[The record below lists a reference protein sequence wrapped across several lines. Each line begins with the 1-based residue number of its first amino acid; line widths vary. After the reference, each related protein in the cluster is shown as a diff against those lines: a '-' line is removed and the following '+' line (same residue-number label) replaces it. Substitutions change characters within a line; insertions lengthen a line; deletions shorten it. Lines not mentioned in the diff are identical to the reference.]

1 MKKITIIF
9 LLAAGMFLSLVGCQE
24 KAVNP
29 DGKGARV
36 VFSAVSGSPAT
47 RTAYSGEGTGNPG
60 SLTWERID
68 WVAND
73 QILIWSDKA
82 QVSSGNEKYSTY
94 WIQSVEANGNESLA
108 GIDTQP
114 GKDLRYSEEGGEHTF
129 WGLYPADAVSTTPTG
144 DNLSFSIPALQSA
157 KAAVSDGNVTCTP
170 DMTKAVMLAKL
181 TGAKSG
187 KAANIYFYPAYTAF
201 ELTFSV
207 DPSFE
212 GDAIYLHHVT
222 LESSSDLVGTV
233 AATIA
238 TGTRNFTV
246 ANTDAYA
253 FITNNKEYTVGASTY
268 TASSTGKTVTLNITD
283 NNGQPQAAQLAKGK
297 ELKMTIVTLPQNV
310 NDLTIYMY
318 MGQDGSDVRK
328 GTLKIT
334 PTGESAKKNLAFA
347 ACQKHNIRG
356 VLLKPNDFYFYY
368 ITTDLH
374 VLDWDEVAIEGESG
388 DYPQAYQF
396 SVSGEGVRNGGPDD
410 LDIGGGVKD
419 PYRQQWYF
427 MPTYSVVEE
436 EGQDPVTKT
445 TTVTVFFKVA
455 LPAGGSWEIEPVG
468 GTETNPVPD
477 DLNFFTIKNV
487 SPAFDDD
494 TPTVATQLWGNM
506 HDSGTTAIRLE
517 ITYKAPTEGTDTDQ
531 HSLYFHTYVYSGP
544 NKTGNKFNIDS
555 ETQLYDRGR
564 GYHTFFVNSSYYPND

>member
-24 KAVNP
+24 KAINP
-29 DGKGARV
+29 DGKGERV

-47 RTAYSGEGTGNPG
+47 RTAYSGEGTGTPG

-94 WIQSVEANGNESLA
+94 WIQSVEAKGNESLA

-114 GKDLRYSEEGGEHTF
+114 GKDLRYSEEGGDHTF

-144 DNLSFSIPALQSA
+144 DNLSFSIPAVQSA
-157 KAAVSDGNVTCTP
+157 KAAVSEGNVTCTP
-170 DMTKAVMLAKL
+170 DMAKAVMLAKL

-212 GDAIYLHHVT
+212 GDAVYLHHVT

-283 NNGQPQAAQLAKGK
+283 NNGQPQAVQLAKEK

-318 MGQDGSDVRK
+318 MGQDGSNVRK

-396 SVSGEGVRNGGPDD
+396 SVSGAQNGYED
-410 LDIGGGVKD
+410 LGQGDTNHKD

-427 MPTYSVVEE
+427 KPSE
-436 EGQDPVTKT
+436 
-445 TTVTVFFKVA
+445 TVTVFFKVA
-455 LPAGGSWEIEPVG
+455 LPAGGSWEIEPMG
-468 GTETNPVPD
+468 GTEENPNAE
-477 DLNFFTIKNV
+477 DLAFFTIKNV
-487 SPAFDDD
+487 SPAFDDK
-494 TPTVATQLWGNM
+494 TPTVETQLWGNV
-506 HDSGTTAIRLE
+506 HESGTTPVKLE
-517 ITYKAPTEGTDTDQ
+517 ITYKAPATGTDTAQ
-531 HSLYFHTYVYSGP
+531 HSLYFHTYVYSEAGK
-544 NKTGNKFNIDS
+544 NGTKFNIDS

-564 GYHTFFVNSSYYPND
+564 GYHTFIVNSPLYH